1 MRAKRPLVH
10 CISNIVTANDC
21 ANILYAAG
29 ASPMMAEAREEM
41 AEISALAD
49 AAVLNLG
56 TPSRAKY
63 AAARICLEESN
74 RLGKPVVLD
83 PVGVGASS
91 WRLENAARL
100 LAAGSPDILRVN
112 LAEAEALLGLRRAE
126 QGVDSP
132 GDDSARAAA
141 PGRGRLAGSLG
152 CAVLLTGETDIVA
165 TAAAPP
171 PSRGRQR
178 ARPARHRQRLYAQ
191 RALRRL
197 RRRDGRHVRRRAH
210 RRRFWKLL
218 RRSPSAL
225 LRARAGLLPRRA
237 HGRRRRSDSSGSR
250 AGARIGRRLA
260 RWLPPSGAGFAGAP
274 ER

>member
-1 MRAKRPLVH
+1 MPDSDLIAAVRAKRPLVH

-49 AAVLNLG
+49 AADLNLG
-56 TPSRAKY
+56 TPSREKY

-100 LAAGSPDILRVN
+100 LSAGKPGILRVN

-132 GDDSARAAA
+132 GEDSALRRRARAA
-141 PGRGRLAGSLG
+141 GGLAGRFG
-152 CAVLLTGETDIVA
+152 CAVLLTGETDIISDGRR
-165 TAAAPP
+165 AAAVRGGSAFAPLVTGSGCMLSALCGAFAAVTDDMFAAALTA
-171 PSRGRQR
+171 SR
-178 ARPARHRQRLYAQ
+178 Y
-191 RALRRL
+191 
-197 RRRDGRHVRRRAH
+197 
-210 RRRFWKLL
+210 WKLCGAL
-218 RRSPSAL
+218 AERLCSARGPGAF
-225 LRARAGLLPRRA
+225 RAALMDAAWSLK
-237 HGRRRRSDSSGSR
+237 DSSRLEEVR
-250 AGARIGRRLA
+250 AERLEA
-260 RWLPPSGAGFAGAP
+260 
-274 ER
+274 